1 MSFSH
6 TFAVC
11 AYKES
16 EYLESCIK
24 SLLRQTVKTD
34 VIVCTSTPCDFIE
47 NMAKKYNL
55 PYYVREGKSDIQDD
69 WNFACDQATTEW
81 VTVAHQDDVYSSH
94 YVELVMAE
102 AERYTD
108 AILAFTDYRP
118 LKNGKKVKD
127 INCFF
132 RHLFRMPLKSKW
144 MAKTKFFKKASLSL
158 GNTICCPAVTYN
170 KAMIKDKIFT
180 SDLKFSLD
188 WDTFYKFANGEGRF
202 LYIDKPLTYY
212 RIHDGATT
220 KEFILDH
227 RRVTEDTIMFNK
239 FWPKWVTKIIMKFY
253 VIAYRTYGK

>member
-1 MSFSH
+1 MSQTH
-6 TFAVC
+6 TFAIC

-16 EYLESCIK
+16 PYLESCIK
-24 SLLRQTVKTD
+24 SVLRQTEKTD
-34 VIVCTSTPCDFIE
+34 VIICTSTPCEFIKNLAE
-47 NMAKKYNL
+47 KYKV

-69 WNFACDQATTEW
+69 WNFACDMATTDW
-81 VTVAHQDDVYSSH
+81 VTVAHQDDKYSSRYAE
-94 YVELVMAE
+94 YVLGE
-102 AERYTD
+102 AEKYQD

-118 LKNGKKVKD
+118 LKDGELVKD

-132 RHLFRMPLKSKW
+132 RHLFRLPLKSKTL
-144 MAKTKFFKKASLSL
+144 AKFRFFKRASLSL

-170 KAMIKDKIFT
+170 KRRIKDTIFT

-188 WDTFYKFANGEGRF
+188 WDTFLKFANGKGRF

-220 KEFILDH
+220 KEFILDQ
-227 RRVTEDTIMFNK
+227 RRIKEDTIMFNK

-253 VIAYRTYGK
+253 TIAYKTYGE